1 MMVYVFVVHAMLAV
15 LTSLQHSPST
25 PKGLIK
31 SPNNPFDKSPSTP
44 TPRRSM
50 FEYVCYLPPHNNHLM
65 IRQSGVWLEPKLK
78 ESLPIKEKDSDV
90 YVCYISMLY
99 LMPDYALLLYD
110 V

>member
-99 LMPDYALLLYD
+99 MMPAYALLLYD

>member
-1 MMVYVFVVHAMLAV
+1 
-15 LTSLQHSPST
+15 
-25 PKGLIK
+25 
-31 SPNNPFDKSPSTP
+31 
-44 TPRRSM
+44 
-50 FEYVCYLPPHNNHLM
+50 M
-65 IRQSGVWLEPKLK
+65 IRQSGVWLEPKFN